1 MWRSAKDWWIK
12 VLSVYSKY
20 TDSSLIFLGKHLFQ
34 EQAAWLEKSSEEEEI
49 KEVVFS
55 LVADISTGPRW
66 TYNGAFQ
73 ECRQII
79 KSDLNYLFGDFHKQ
93 VKVSQA

>member
-1 MWRSAKDWWIK
+1 MWRSARIETEIIHYYKQH
-12 VLSVYSKY
+12 YSKY
-20 TDSSLIFLGKHLFQ
+20 TDSSLIFLGKHLSQ

-66 TYNGAFQ
+66 IYNGFFQ
-73 ECRQII
+73 ERWQII
-79 KSDLNYLFGDFHKQ
+79 NLIWTTYSKIP
-93 VKVSQA
+93 